1 MSGVEAQWNKCF
13 DSVFTLYSFSS
24 LNTEPRFLYLIKDRM
39 LEKGLQT
46 QLLQKSLWNENSGN
60 GFQLAVR
67 GIGF

>member
-24 LNTEPRFLYLIKDRM
+24 LNTEPRFLYLIQDRM

-46 QLLQKSLWNENSGN
+46 QHL
-60 GFQLAVR
+60 
-67 GIGF
+67 